1 MSQLDVLD
9 QYERDH
15 LSNENREAMIAAR
28 KQMQE
33 LFKRKS
39 EAGKFEEFTRAL
51 ENSKKLTLEEVDQL
65 KKIAR
70 EQRYGTSALPG
81 RPDQEPPADAGQE
94 DEEKK
99 LEELYDL
106 PPSRKRLVPGGR
118 QEQQAREERLTQ
130 VNDIDAKQ

>member
-1 MSQLDVLD
+1 MLE

-15 LSNENREAMIAAR
+15 LSNANQEAMIAAR

-51 ENSKKLTLEEVDQL
+51 ENSQKLSQEEINQL

-70 EQRYGTSALPG
+70 EQWYGASTLPG
-81 RPDQEPPADAGQE
+81 RQDQEPPAEPGHE
-94 DEEKK
+94 DESKK

-106 PPSRKRLVPGGR
+106 PPSRKQIVPGSQ
-118 QEQQAREERLTQ
+118 QEQ
-130 VNDIDAKQ
+130 